1 MKRFDR
7 KTYWL
12 LPALALLVL
21 CLSACGGGLDA
32 QLRPKAEAYLKT
44 LAEKAGVQDSFTLT
58 KDKADTADKADPIAF
73 TAKSETY
80 QKEFT
85 VYVSRDGN
93 TVTDSY
99 YTLSMRDMVFNEGMA
114 MMKAALGEDF
124 PETEVVLVPASQE
137 ALSGRTFA
145 SLKEFMDASGSLLLL
160 AAAAQNEAKEHA
172 EVYPAFAAAARKEG
186 FPEIARKLELIAEIE
201 KCHAGRFDAFHRLL
215 QENKLFRS
223 DTACGWICLNCGHE
237 FTGTETPQ
245 NCPVCGEAGHFIR
258 VDMSPYSYN
267 NL

>member
-1 MKRFDR
+1 MNLQNTETQKN
-7 KTYWL
+7 L
-12 LPALALLVL
+12 LRALAGESLARNRYTFAAGQAEQEGLPVIAAVFRYTADQEKEHAEIFADFL
-21 CLSACGGGLDA
+21 RQGG
-32 QLRPKAEAYLKT
+32 AEHIRIDGDFPVDTA
-44 LAEKAGVQDSFTLT
+44 
-58 KDKADTADKADPIAF
+58 ADT
-73 TAKSETY
+73 
-80 QKEFT
+80 
-85 VYVSRDGN
+85 
-93 TVTDSY
+93 
-99 YTLSMRDMVFNEGMA
+99 LS
-114 MMKAALGEDF
+114 
-124 PETEVVLVPASQE
+124 
-137 ALSGRTFA
+137 
-145 SLKEFMDASGSLLLL
+145 LL

-223 DTACGWICLNCGHE
+223 DAACGWICLNCGHE
-237 FTGTETPQ
+237 FNGTETPK

>member
-160 AAAAQNEAKEHA
+160 QFYIRGDGKTQLTSEQIDKVLIAMQEKGFRATL
-172 EVYPAFAAAARKEG
+172 YPYISNAVWYDVTPDGIWVTTRTGADGGKMLERKEY
-186 FPEIARKLELIAEIE
+186 
-201 KCHAGRFDAFHRLL
+201 
-215 QENKLFRS
+215 
-223 DTACGWICLNCGHE
+223 
-237 FTGTETPQ
+237 TPLT
-245 NCPVCGEAGHFIR
+245 
-258 VDMSPYSYN
+258 DK
-267 NL
+267 